1 MMHLQIV
8 SQIEHL
14 KLANVDRIIISTLNI
29 NSFPKKFDESSQIV
43 LTHVDI
49 LVITKTKLLVNGFS
63 VPHGLDQ
70 NRNGGGIMIYV
81 CNDMPS
87 RLVVKHV
94 LLGNI
99 EGLFIELNFR
109 NLGGYLYKC

>member
-49 LVITKTKLLVNGFS
+49 LVITKTKLLVNGSSCFM
-63 VPHGLDQ
+63 D
-70 NRNGGGIMIYV
+70 
-81 CNDMPS
+81 
-87 RLVVKHV
+87 
-94 LLGNI
+94 
-99 EGLFIELNFR
+99 
-109 NLGGYLYKC
+109 